1 MAATVTTP
9 GLSRSF
15 SAVTPPDRAV
25 WGLKETCQHHCVG
38 IPMPRDTSVGPTL
51 SRVVFQRNREGA

>member
-38 IPMPRDTSVGPTL
+38 IPMPRDTSVAP
-51 SRVVFQRNREGA
+51 R